1 MYVSSRTVVN
11 SITEVI
17 VFVLTRKEKK
27 KQNKKQKKE
36 RMKYILILSKT
47 NSPIVYV
54 EFFFSLVLVVAVN
67 ICTHVFYF
75 ILFYSVYLFCGV
87 SL

>member
-27 KQNKKQKKE
+27 NKNKKQKKE
-36 RMKYILILSKT
+36 RKNEIHF
-47 NSPIVYV
+47 N
-54 EFFFSLVLVVAVN
+54 
-67 ICTHVFYF
+67 F
-75 ILFYSVYLFCGV
+75 IEN
-87 SL
+87 

>member
-36 RMKYILILSKT
+36 RKNEIHF
-47 NSPIVYV
+47 N
-54 EFFFSLVLVVAVN
+54 
-67 ICTHVFYF
+67 F
-75 ILFYSVYLFCGV
+75 IEN
-87 SL
+87 

>member
-27 KQNKKQKKE
+27 TKQKTKE
-36 RMKYILILSKT
+36 RKK
-47 NSPIVYV
+47 
-54 EFFFSLVLVVAVN
+54 E
-67 ICTHVFYF
+67 
-75 ILFYSVYLFCGV
+75 
-87 SL
+87 

>member
-27 KQNKKQKKE
+27 KQQNKKQKKE
-36 RMKYILILSKT
+36 RKNEIHF
-47 NSPIVYV
+47 N
-54 EFFFSLVLVVAVN
+54 
-67 ICTHVFYF
+67 F
-75 ILFYSVYLFCGV
+75 IEN
-87 SL
+87 

>member
-1 MYVSSRTVVN
+1 
-11 SITEVI
+11 
-17 VFVLTRKEKK
+17 
-27 KQNKKQKKE
+27 
-36 RMKYILILSKT
+36 MKYILILPKT

-75 ILFYSVYLFCGV
+75 ILLCLFILWCFTLVCFSVTLELNQLS
-87 SL
+87 SLHYPLKTLVHS